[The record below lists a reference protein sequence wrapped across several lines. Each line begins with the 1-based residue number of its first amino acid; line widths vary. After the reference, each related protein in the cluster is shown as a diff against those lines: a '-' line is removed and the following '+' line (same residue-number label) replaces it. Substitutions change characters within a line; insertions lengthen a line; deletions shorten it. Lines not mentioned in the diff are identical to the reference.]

1 MENKDKEMFR
11 ENRKSLKRITKS
23 FGYAGEGIRY
33 AFYHEKNII
42 VMFIMGIIAIIM
54 GLICNIS
61 YIERLV
67 IILLIGMIL
76 SLELLNTAIE
86 AVVNL
91 HDGEKRSKYGKIAK
105 DCASGAVAI
114 ASIFAFIIGLIV
126 FIPHIVS
133 LF

>member
-1 MENKDKEMFR
+1 MDKDFQKYKDNK
-11 ENRKSLKRITKS
+11 KS
-23 FGYAGEGIRY
+23 FKRYLASFKYAFNGVRY

>member
-11 ENRKSLKRITKS
+11 ENKKSLKRFTKS
-23 FGYAGEGIRY
+23 FEYAEEGIRY

-54 GLICNIS
+54 GLIFNIS
-61 YIERLV
+61 YMERLV

-76 SLELLNTAIE
+76 ALELLNTAIE

-126 FIPHIVS
+126 FIPHIIS

>member
-11 ENRKSLKRITKS
+11 KNKKSLKRFTKS
-23 FGYAGEGIRY
+23 FGYAEEGIRY
-33 AFYHEKNII
+33 AFYHEQNII

-54 GLICNIS
+54 GLVFNIS

-76 SLELLNTAIE
+76 ALELLNTAIE

-91 HDGEKRSKYGKIAK
+91 HDGDKKSKHGKVAK

-126 FIPHIVS
+126 FIPHIIK